1 MQMKEIFCQN
11 PQEEEKAVY
20 RVGDDDIREDGMGM
34 AAACTAQPRD
44 TDLRIDCLSMREV
57 GQGAPVRAEGDTV
70 SPGTAPRAGLIF
82 P

>member
-1 MQMKEIFCQN
+1 MQMKEIFCRN

-20 RVGDDDIREDGMGM
+20 RVGDDDMGM